1 LFGEKVDRKFS
12 ENTVKIKPVEPSKG
26 YIPVLSGNFEMK
38 YEFSL
43 LEYKQS
49 GVFYSTGVIENFYEM
64 KYEDPP
70 TEAELINAKPMMI
83 TIMIFMCLKWS
94 RE

>member
-1 LFGEKVDRKFS
+1 
-12 ENTVKIKPVEPSKG
+12 VEPSKG